1 MRTDFDISTITKAIF
16 HWTHSSKFSKKQWLK
31 IFITVRISTV
41 VYHDVI
47 GDNLGGHQNFG
58 GAEVS
63 SNVIAVSLDEVNQT
77 SITSMPVNEKGAII
91 ITLPTDIRK
100 VSI

>member
-1 MRTDFDISTITKAIF
+1 M
-16 HWTHSSKFSKKQWLK
+16 

-91 ITLPTDIRK
+91 ITLPTNIRK